1 MLELRD
7 AMGRLDKNGKDW
19 TTGLIE
25 QAGVANALTAGA
37 PGEEAWIEV
46 IRKMDEVYADLVR
59 YQIVIEEKNSALEE
73 AQAFISSVLA
83 AMTDVLIVCDI
94 NGNIE
99 RTNSAA
105 ERLSGWAEA
114 ELVGRPLSSLIDAP
128 GNLVEQFPEKLR
140 SSSVVDCEVLL
151 SVRDGDAAP
160 LAVNCS
166 PRYDHE
172 GRLVG
177 LVLIGR
183 PIGELRRAYRDLDHA
198 HQKLRRTQQQLVI
211 SEKMAALG
219 RLVAGVAHELNN
231 PISFVFGNMHAL
243 KRYGERI
250 TEYLHAIDGGDK
262 QGRLGELRAKLK
274 IDRILSDIGPLV
286 EGTLEG
292 AERVAD
298 IVQELRRFSSSQKEE
313 PQPFDLVQT
322 VRTASQWVVKAAR
335 HKPDIV
341 LDAPVQLEI
350 VGRKGPVHQ
359 IVVNLVQNAVD
370 VMAGRSTAPI
380 EVTCGRKSGEA
391 FVRVR
396 DHGPG
401 LRDADMDRI
410 FEPFYTTKPLGEGTG
425 LGLYVSYGL
434 AQELGG
440 RLDVANDLEGGA
452 IFTLIFPAEMK
463 DDE

>member
-1 MLELRD
+1 
-7 AMGRLDKNGKDW
+7 MGRLDKNGKDW
-19 TTGLIE
+19 TAGLIE
-25 QAGVANALTAGA
+25 QAGVAGALSHGA

-59 YQIVIEEKNSALEE
+59 YQIEIEEKNAALEE
-73 AQAFISSVLA
+73 AQAFITSVLA
-83 AMTDVLIVCDI
+83 SMTDVLIVCDV
-94 NGNIE
+94 NGRIE
-99 RTNSAA
+99 RTNAAA
-105 ERLSGWAEA
+105 ERLSGWSEA

-128 GNLVEQFPEKLR
+128 GNLVEHFPEKLR
-140 SSSVVDCEVLL
+140 SASVVDCEVQLNA
-151 SVRDGDAAP
+151 RNGDMAP

-166 PRYDHE
+166 PRYDYD

-183 PIGELRRAYRDLDHA
+183 PIGELRRAYRDLDQA
-198 HQKLRRTQQQLVI
+198 HQKLRRTQAQLVI

-250 TEYLHAIDGGDK
+250 TEYLNAVDS
-262 QGRLGELRAKLK
+262 GEDRAKLADLRARLK

-322 VRTASQWVVKAAR
+322 ARTASQWVVKAAR

-341 LDAPVQLEI
+341 FDAPAQLEV
-350 VGRKGPVHQ
+350 VGRRGPVHQ
-359 IVVNLVQNAVD
+359 IVVNLVQNATD
-370 VMAGRSTAPI
+370 VMADSATLARI
-380 EVTCGRKSGEA
+380 EITCGRDHGEA

-396 DHGPG
+396 DYGPG
-401 LRDADMDRI
+401 LRDTDIGRI

-425 LGLYVSYGL
+425 LGLYICYGL

-440 RLDVANDLEGGA
+440 RLEVANHLEGGA
-452 IFTLIFPAEMK
+452 IFTLIFPTEVK
-463 DDE
+463 DED